1 MLQRILESHV
11 GDDSDI
17 VLSRRR
23 FIRHLACGTLL
34 TLGAPSLAHAA
45 KGRFPSHKSLA
56 FQNTHTGDKLKLT
69 YFEKGRYLKGALRE
83 INFVLRDFRTG
94 DIYPIDIGL
103 LDQLHDLKLMLG
115 VNRPF
120 HIISGYRSPDT
131 NAMLHTQSSGVANNS
146 LHMQGRAID
155 VRIEGFDT
163 RHIRNAALVMRRGG
177 VGYYSESDF
186 VHLDTG
192 KFRSW

>member
-11 GDDSDI
+11 GDDGDI
-17 VLSRRR
+17 ALSRRR

-34 TLGAPSLAHAA
+34 TLGAPGIAHAA
-45 KGRFPSHKSLA
+45 KGSFPSHKSLA

-69 YFEKGRYLKGALRE
+69 YFEKGRYISDALQE

-94 DIYPIDIGL
+94 DVYPIDVEL
-103 LDQLHDLKLMLG
+103 LDQLHDLKLALG
-115 VNRPF
+115 VSRPF
-120 HIISGYRSPDT
+120 HIISGYRSPHT
-131 NAMLHTQSSGVANNS
+131 NAKLHSHSSGVANNS

-155 VRIEGFDT
+155 IRIEDFDT
-163 RHIRNAALVMRRGG
+163 RHIRNAALAMRRGG
-177 VGYYSESDF
+177 VGYYAESDF

-192 KFRSW
+192 NFRTW